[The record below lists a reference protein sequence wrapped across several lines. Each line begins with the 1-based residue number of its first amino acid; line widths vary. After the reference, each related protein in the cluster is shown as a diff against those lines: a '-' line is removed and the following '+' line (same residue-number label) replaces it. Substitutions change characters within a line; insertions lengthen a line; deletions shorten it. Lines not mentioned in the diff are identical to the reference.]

1 MRLCLRFNGF
11 KVSVFSNHLV
21 PLVQDNPAHSRSS
34 EEDLFRNVCDVDPDA
49 GLEHPHTQ
57 TAVIFAHIN
66 KPLKGKTANKN
77 ISLVHNVYI
86 PLLIFQ
92 GPMRLLLFSYAIYLF
107 RMKPD
112 IFRWNVKVNTAVE
125 VPPFP
130 ADFLSW
136 GFMHIQ
142 THTYTYTHTR
152 RTRRGVLFHH
162 FPAKPSL
169 SALVFLHWPVITATQ
184 TGGSGVKLKSKE
196 KCRNI

>member
-1 MRLCLRFNGF
+1 M
-11 KVSVFSNHLV
+11 H
-21 PLVQDNPAHSRSS
+21 
-34 EEDLFRNVCDVDPDA
+34 
-49 GLEHPHTQ
+49 

-66 KPLKGKTANKN
+66 KPLKGRTANKN

-92 GPMRLLLFSYAIYLF
+92 GPMKLLLFSYAIYLF

-142 THTYTYTHTR
+142 THTYTYTHTAYKE
-152 RTRRGVLFHH
+152 GSALSP
-162 FPAKPSL
+162 FPSKAKPVSTSFSTL
-169 SALVFLHWPVITATQ
+169 TCHNRNTNRWIRGEAQVKRKMQKYLTLKCLQLWIRWLRKLMHGWLTATN
-184 TGGSGVKLKSKE
+184 KP
-196 KCRNI
+196 